1 VFDEIRRSGSDVV
14 KRSVPPVLLCG
25 DLRLRGVS
33 ARRKSGERAG
43 NARGAGAVKVVRVAD
58 VGWTHRVSF
67 PPDGRETGRW
77 VKKGT
82 SWTEARSSSDEGH
95 GRVEGETVCGCAV
108 LNSLAHSTC
117 RPCVCKLLNTTE
129 GALGSPVVRLLP
141 AGRYEILR
149 LLGQTLRRHHPERER
164 GDGRADRAV
173 RIPTRACPGVT
184 KRASE
189 VDTVR

>member
-1 VFDEIRRSGSDVV
+1 VFDEDPPKRFGRRET
-14 KRSVPPVLLCG
+14 SVPPVMLRG

-33 ARRKSGERAG
+33 TRRKSGERAG

-58 VGWTHRVSF
+58 VGWTYRVSRM
-67 PPDGRETGRW
+67 PDGREVGRQ
-77 VKKGT
+77 KRGT
-82 SWTEARSSSDEGH
+82 SWTEARSSSDEEH

-129 GALGSPVVRLLP
+129 GALGSPVVKLLP
-141 AGRYEILR
+141 ARRYEVLR

-164 GDGRADRAV
+164 GGGRADRAV